1 VRKLKLAVLR
11 ILGKMV
17 VKLLM
22 RFRWNTL
29 AWSIL
34 GMVFAGMALYLIL
47 NPTRTGVVPAYR
59 FASTHWWISESMY
72 PGGTHGFLYLPQF
85 AVLFTMF
92 NLIQP
97 AVLGEILWRAMGFG
111 LFSLALFRLASVF
124 GSTNSPVQLPSPLLP
139 QPAFSFFLIVLL
151 AVPASL
157 ASINNGQTNLPLS
170 ACLVLTFLAIR
181 DQKWGTASALLT
193 VCLILKPL
201 ALAPWLLA
209 FAVFPSIRLPLL
221 AGLPALLLIGFIHPN
236 SAYAWSQWVEFGTK
250 LFHSYTPEN
259 LRVSDIFGMLEKA
272 GIPNNLSVNS
282 ISRALGSLAALAFVW
297 IRFRR
302 RGLAEGSWA
311 LAAVTVLVLTI
322 FNPRAETNSYVLV
335 SPLLAYVAVSYFLQ
349 PSGTKLPGWI
359 LSVVCLGLMCDGMS
373 KTIYL
378 ATDVWLKPLLV
389 ILSIP
394 MIFPMPKLWGAH
406 TSPPTSKPTKP
417 INISQ

>member
-1 VRKLKLAVLR
+1 
-11 ILGKMV
+11 
-17 VKLLM
+17 M

-29 AWSIL
+29 AWSII
-34 GMVFAGMALYLIL
+34 GIVFAGMALYLIL
-47 NPTRTGVVPAYR
+47 NPTRTGVVPNYR

-85 AVLFTMF
+85 AVLFTPF

-97 AVLGEILWRAMGFG
+97 PVLGEILWRAMGFG
-111 LFSLALFRLASVF
+111 LFSLALFRLASVV
-124 GSTNSPVQLPSPLLP
+124 GPTISPVQLPSPLLS

-157 ASINNGQTNLPLS
+157 ASINNGQTNLLLS

-181 DQKWGTASALLT
+181 DQKWATAAALLT
-193 VCLILKPL
+193 VCLVLKPL
-201 ALAPWLLA
+201 ALAPWLLV
-209 FAVFPSIRLPLL
+209 FAVFPSMRVPLL
-221 AGLPALLLIGFIHPN
+221 CGVPALSVSGMIHSNP
-236 SAYAWSQWVEFGTK
+236 SYAWSQLVEFGTK

-282 ISRALGSLAALAFVW
+282 ISRALGSFAALAFVW

-311 LAAVTVLVLTI
+311 LAVVTVLVLTI
-322 FNPRAETNSYVLV
+322 LNPRAETNSYVLA
-335 SPLLAYVAVSYFLQ
+335 SPLLAYVAVSCFLQ
-349 PSGTKLPGWI
+349 PSGTKMPGWI
-359 LSVVCLGLMCDGMS
+359 LSVFCLGLMCDGMG
-373 KTIYL
+373 KNIYL

-389 ILSIP
+389 IFSIP
-394 MIFPMPKLWGAH
+394 MLLPMPKTWDAPS
-406 TSPPTSKPTKP
+406 SPPTSKPTKP

>member
-1 VRKLKLAVLR
+1 MRKLKLAVLR
-11 ILGKMV
+11 VLGKLRA
-17 VKLLM
+17 KLLM

-34 GMVFAGMALYLIL
+34 GVVFAGMALYLIL
-47 NPTRTGVVPAYR
+47 NPTRTGVVPNYR
-59 FASTHWWISESMY
+59 FAASNWWISESMY

-85 AVLFTMF
+85 AVLFTPF

-97 AVLGEILWRAMGFG
+97 LVLGEILWRGMGFG
-111 LFSLALFRLASVF
+111 LLSYALFRLGQIVCPTSV
-124 GSTNSPVQLPSPLLP
+124 TLRSPSERSL
-139 QPAFSFFLIVLL
+139 AFFSLVLL

-170 ACLVLTFLAIR
+170 ACIILTFLAIR
-181 DQKWGTASALLT
+181 DRKWATAAALLT
-193 VCLILKPL
+193 LCLVFKPL

-209 FAVFPSIRLPLL
+209 FAVFPFMRVPLL
-221 AGLPALLLIGFIHPN
+221 CGVFALFVIGMIHPN
-236 SAYAWSQWVEFGTK
+236 PAYAWSQWVEFGSK

-282 ISRALGSLAALAFVW
+282 ISRALGSFAALAFVW

-311 LAAVTVLVLTI
+311 LAVVTVLVLTI

-335 SPLLAYVAVSYFLQ
+335 SPLLAYVAGSYFFT
-349 PSGTKLPGWI
+349 PSETKLPGWI
-359 LSVVCLGLMCDGMS
+359 LSAVCLGLMCDGMS

-394 MIFPMPKLWGAH
+394 MILPMPKPWGAP
-406 TSPPTSKPTKP
+406 TSPPISKPTKP